1 MEGDKIQWKDES
13 GEWKD
18 ALAQNKLSTVR
29 QAHCIAF
36 SFLLLTF
43 SSIKGKL

>member
-18 ALAQNKLSTVR
+18 ALAQNKLST
-29 QAHCIAF
+29 F
-36 SFLLLTF
+36 SFHLLTF
-43 SSIKGKL
+43 SSIKDKL